1 MITSTALD
9 EMPSC
14 WASAEDAVILGG
26 QAARQLRLLTV
37 AGITRLFLLACWLLS
52 SLGKDWRALDDR

>member
-1 MITSTALD
+1 
-9 EMPSC
+9 MPSC

-37 AGITRLFLLACWLLS
+37 AGITRLFLLVCWLLS